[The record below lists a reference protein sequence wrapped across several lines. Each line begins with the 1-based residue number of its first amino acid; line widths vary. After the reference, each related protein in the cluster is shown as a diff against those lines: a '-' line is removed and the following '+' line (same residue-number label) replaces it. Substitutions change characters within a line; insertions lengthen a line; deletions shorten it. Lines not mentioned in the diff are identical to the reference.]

1 MNFESDIILEN
12 ERVRLSPLKKSD
24 FELLLPYSLN
34 EPEIWDYSLLPGD
47 GAKNL
52 NIYIDLA
59 IEARDNKTSYAFLVY
74 DKEKQEV
81 AGTTRFYDVQ
91 PTHNTVQLGYTWYG
105 KEFQRTGLNRQCKLL
120 MLTYAFEQL
129 NMDRVEFRADTNNAR
144 SIAAMK
150 AIGCTP
156 EGILRSNCASPSG
169 RRDSIVLS
177 ILKNEW
183 QEVKRNLIQK
193 IR

>member
-1 MNFESDIILEN
+1 MNFESDIIIEN

-34 EPEIWDYSLLPGD
+34 EPELWEYSLLPGD
-47 GAKNL
+47 GEKNL
-52 NIYIDLA
+52 SKYIDLA
-59 IEARDNKTSYAFLVY
+59 IEARNNKTSYAFLVF
-74 DKEKQEV
+74 DKQSQKN
-81 AGTTRFYDVQ
+81 AGTTRFYDFQ
-91 PTHNTVQLGYTWYG
+91 TAHNTVQLGYTWYG
-105 KEFQRTGLNRQCKLL
+105 KDFQRTGLNRHCKLL
-120 MLTYAFEQL
+120 LLTYAFEQL
-129 NMDRVEFRADTNNAR
+129 NLDRVEFRADANNAR
-144 SIAAMK
+144 SITAME

-183 QEVKRNLIQK
+183 QAVKRNLIQK

>member
-129 NMDRVEFRADTNNAR
+129 NMDRVEFRADANNAR